1 MPESMTFSL
10 RRRLLRQCS
19 SLQKQGNKKEACK
32 KTVHFF
38 SEQTPLE
45 AERTMPFEN
54 IVADLRE
61 DVQQIWDGVQKPQT
75 HTDAPLSD
83 FFNIQ
88 FEGLSN
94 YEENPDLFKNQ
105 VSTLRNWFRKSI
117 GHAGPSGNQHGVVPA
132 SGFSYSTNE
141 IWKCIKEDKDLNLPK
156 HKVMVAT
163 VRCGQISSEKVA
175 IFIADQDWKH
185 FKETVQNYYV
195 PGFGK
200 KISTLLDRCLSEY
213 DTECIYYDDGVRT
226 SIRQQLES
234 EILKLVY
241 PAYKSLM
248 KHLLNGTLKAFE
260 ESFHKA
266 QKKQEFEVAARD
278 CTQSFLHK
286 FTKGCEDATIQQ
298 MTWDPATFKNKLKHA
313 IDAHVESV
321 RVLKLKVADLCGR
334 SEGRLTRALAE
345 QVKEFLR
352 SAPYNAW
359 EAIKT
364 LLVAETRAT
373 AADLEDALLDWKVD
387 EGTVK
392 ELLSTLENHGK
403 SVVESKAKEE
413 AATISIRMKDRFTI
427 LFNADMSGARNGK
440 VDIQAIAESA
450 RDECMVMLWIIS
462 AIRLDGDGDTFE
474 NFRSL
479 LVLDKSW
486 QLDPL
491 ASISRKKELILKEG
505 TLISL
510 DNCKLL
516 WSQFMVH
523 VDCIVT
529 LVLLAEGRL
538 TRALAEQV
546 KEFLRSAQS
555 NTWEAIET
563 LLVCETI
570 AAAADLKYDLLD
582 WKVDEGTVK
591 ELLSTLENHG
601 KSVVESKATEEA
613 ATVSIRMK
621 DRFTKLFNAD
631 MSKGR
636 NGKVDI
642 QAIVESARDECMMM
656 LWILSAIRL
665 DGASDT
671 FENFRSLLLHKSCQL
686 DTIGHSELILKA
698 GTLISSDNCKL
709 LWSQFMVQVD
719 SIVPQVVH
727 AEGRL
732 IRALAEP
739 VDEFLRSARDNTW
752 EAIKTLL
759 VSETIFAAGDLKCA
773 LLHFEPN
780 EGTMKEL
787 LSRLENHGR
796 SVIKSKAKEEAAT
809 VSIRMKDR
817 FAKLFNN
824 DAPISRVQKE
834 EVDIKAIAKSAQDEC
849 MMMLWI
855 ILAIR
860 LDGEG
865 DTIENFRSLLLDE
878 GPQTTDKSYQYDPL
892 SSISWKMAGTLISPV
907 QCKSLWSKFMVEV
920 DSIVKPARDAQ
931 FKRRIRDVLLLLRVA
946 VSLGTGMPIPF

>member
-1 MPESMTFSL
+1 MGDICFTTQIIGKDGVLDIPGLDKFTKDVKLNDPYAVVSIVGAQSSGKSTLMNHLFGTDFQEMNTNG
-10 RRRLLRQCS
+10 RRSQTTNGIWLAKAKNIEPCTLVMDLEGTDGKERGVDDTSFEKQSALFALAVSDVILINMWCHDIGREHAGNRPLLKTVFQVLMRLFDPH
-19 SLQKQGNKKEACK
+19 K
-32 KTVHFF
+32 KTMLFVIRDK
-38 SEQTPLE
+38 TK
-45 AERTMPFEN
+45 TPFEN

-61 DVQQIWDGVQKPQT
+61 DIQQIWDGVQKPQT

-213 DTECIYYDDGVRT
+213 DMECIYYDDGVRT

-298 MTWDPATFKNKLKHA
+298 MTWDPATFENKLKHA

-334 SEGRLTRALAE
+334 SQGRLT
-345 QVKEFLR
+345 
-352 SAPYNAW
+352 
-359 EAIKT
+359 
-364 LLVAETRAT
+364 
-373 AADLEDALLDWKVD
+373 
-387 EGTVK
+387 
-392 ELLSTLENHGK
+392 
-403 SVVESKAKEE
+403 
-413 AATISIRMKDRFTI
+413 
-427 LFNADMSGARNGK
+427 
-440 VDIQAIAESA
+440 
-450 RDECMVMLWIIS
+450 
-462 AIRLDGDGDTFE
+462 
-474 NFRSL
+474 
-479 LVLDKSW
+479 
-486 QLDPL
+486 
-491 ASISRKKELILKEG
+491 
-505 TLISL
+505 
-510 DNCKLL
+510 
-516 WSQFMVH
+516 
-523 VDCIVT
+523 
-529 LVLLAEGRL
+529 
-538 TRALAEQV
+538 
-546 KEFLRSAQS
+546 
-555 NTWEAIET
+555 
-563 LLVCETI
+563 
-570 AAAADLKYDLLD
+570 
-582 WKVDEGTVK
+582 
-591 ELLSTLENHG
+591 
-601 KSVVESKATEEA
+601 
-613 ATVSIRMK
+613 
-621 DRFTKLFNAD
+621 
-631 MSKGR
+631 
-636 NGKVDI
+636 
-642 QAIVESARDECMMM
+642 
-656 LWILSAIRL
+656 
-665 DGASDT
+665 
-671 FENFRSLLLHKSCQL
+671 
-686 DTIGHSELILKA
+686 
-698 GTLISSDNCKL
+698 
-709 LWSQFMVQVD
+709 
-719 SIVPQVVH
+719 
-727 AEGRL
+727 
-732 IRALAEP
+732 RALAEP

-796 SVIKSKAKEEAAT
+796 SIIKSKAKEEAAT

-817 FAKLFNN
+817 FTKLFNN

-860 LDGEG
+860 SDGEG
-865 DTIENFRSLLLDE
+865 GTFENFRSLLLDE

-931 FKRRIRDVLLLLRVA
+931 IA
-946 VSLGTGMPIPF
+946 M